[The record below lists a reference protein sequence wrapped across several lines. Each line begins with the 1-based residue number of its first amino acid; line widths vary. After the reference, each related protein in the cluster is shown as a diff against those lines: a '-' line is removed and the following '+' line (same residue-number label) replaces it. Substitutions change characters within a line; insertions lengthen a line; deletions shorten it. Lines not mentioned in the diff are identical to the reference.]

1 VTNLA
6 DRQPWMRLP
15 ITSGAADGDQFPIA
29 LVLSAAGLRERA
41 APYTDVLE
49 VSVTSA
55 VAEVARTLPVH
66 ISLSV
71 QAATSFAVWG
81 NVDAAAKCAQSA
93 RAPLDLTV
101 AGKLRRAPFT
111 ACDADRPPVDHQL
124 PSAADQRRFFA
135 SLDTARSESETLQIE
150 YLGSGVYD
158 VNVVVPTH
166 GAFAVALRL
175 GNQRSV
181 ALTTANLTGH
191 ALCSGNRVGLPGG
204 ACGCPP
210 GHEPTDH
217 ELVEQVCIKCPAGKH
232 KPDIGDDPCTDMPI
246 EIWPIAVG
254 SSGLGVVLCLFFLL
268 YEYAERRR
276 RRKELEL
283 ERNFMAVTSHEVRNP
298 LNGTVGW
305 LRFLRDA
312 EELLPEY
319 HNMAVNGLECAEMA
333 LDFLQTLAMVYKL
346 QAKQL
351 KPHPVP
357 TSLRDVVSRI
367 ALVIRPQM
375 SDGVT
380 FETSAHPLEQLPEV
394 QCDGTLLTHV
404 LLNLCQNAARF
415 TEEGSVSLHAT
426 VTPDADCN
434 LVRYVAFA
442 VRDTGK
448 GIPAAIR
455 ASLFSRY
462 TSVGGTGIGLYL
474 SNELITAL
482 GSKLTVLSPWA
493 ASGAPGT
500 SFEFTLRYELSSAAG
515 QSRASN
521 EGAGLIGGS
530 PYPSLVQSSSRNLVE
545 RPPSYDTPCAVGAV
559 DTSTKT
565 HAPRAA
571 AAGTESAAV
580 EPAISAPVQPAAPAS
595 VEPAASVA
603 NADEPA
609 VFGAVQPAPSE
620 PTATEQATGKYRS
633 RRPPKSQLPRNLKAL
648 IADDMRVNRM
658 VLREIFVRH
667 LKWQVTDA
675 VSAEEVIRRTVTD
688 GEQYDLIIMD
698 EHFGPTL
705 MLGSTAVPKLRSAL
719 SGREVIISCTGNATE
734 SSLNNVDI
742 DAIWGKPVPDWR
754 DGTMQR
760 DLKALFEKRRR
771 LTAGS
776 AAAPDV
782 ASTLP

>member
-1 VTNLA
+1 
-6 DRQPWMRLP
+6 
-15 ITSGAADGDQFPIA
+15 
-29 LVLSAAGLRERA
+29 
-41 APYTDVLE
+41 
-49 VSVTSA
+49 
-55 VAEVARTLPVH
+55 
-66 ISLSV
+66 
-71 QAATSFAVWG
+71 
-81 NVDAAAKCAQSA
+81 
-93 RAPLDLTV
+93 
-101 AGKLRRAPFT
+101 
-111 ACDADRPPVDHQL
+111 
-124 PSAADQRRFFA
+124 
-135 SLDTARSESETLQIE
+135 
-150 YLGSGVYD
+150 
-158 VNVVVPTH
+158 
-166 GAFAVALRL
+166 
-175 GNQRSV
+175 
-181 ALTTANLTGH
+181 
-191 ALCSGNRVGLPGG
+191 
-204 ACGCPP
+204 
-210 GHEPTDH
+210 
-217 ELVEQVCIKCPAGKH
+217 
-232 KPDIGDDPCTDMPI
+232 
-246 EIWPIAVG
+246 
-254 SSGLGVVLCLFFLL
+254 
-268 YEYAERRR
+268 
-276 RRKELEL
+276 
-283 ERNFMAVTSHEVRNP
+283 
-298 LNGTVGW
+298 
-305 LRFLRDA
+305 
-312 EELLPEY
+312 
-319 HNMAVNGLECAEMA
+319 MAVNGLECAEMA
-333 LDFLQTLAMVYKL
+333 LGFLQTLSMVYKL

-426 VTPDADCN
+426 VTPDAACN
-434 LVRYVAFA
+434 LIRYVTFA

-603 NADEPA
+603 KAVEPA

-620 PTATEQATGKYRS
+620 PTATEQATGRYRS

-675 VSAEEVIRRTVTD
+675 VSAEEVRAETILVCCVMICVVSGCLCESECAPFSTRQVIRRTVTD
-688 GEQYDLIIMD
+688 GEQY
-698 EHFGPTL
+698 
-705 MLGSTAVPKLRSAL
+705 
-719 SGREVIISCTGNATE
+719 
-734 SSLNNVDI
+734 
-742 DAIWGKPVPDWR
+742 
-754 DGTMQR
+754 GT
-760 DLKALFEKRRR
+760 
-771 LTAGS
+771 S
-776 AAAPDV
+776 AATRTRDFCTRTKRSL
-782 ASTLP
+782 STPNETFGRFDHHGRTFWPNSHARIDCSSKAAQRTLGP